1 MTREWSYRDYID
13 NHTFF
18 ERYHEYQRKYAEE
31 PRESDKT
38 LARHVGEALAELGDL
53 GRPARLLDIGC
64 STGNLL
70 RLLKRLFPDLD
81 LTGADL
87 ARESVD
93 SCRAD
98 PGLAG
103 IDFDVMDLL
112 DLNPERTYDIII
124 ANAVAVYFSHEEYS
138 KAMRSVARSLAPGGV
153 YIAFEWLHPYSQDLM
168 IKETTSSH
176 PDGLTIHF
184 RPYGIV
190 TPILQRAGFAEI
202 RYHPFELPIDLP
214 PPADPL
220 GADSRTIRDET
231 GHRLCFRGAL
241 YQPWCHL
248 VAVRG
253 SDSV

>member
-87 ARESVD
+87 ARESVEV
-93 SCRAD
+93 CRAD
-98 PGLAG
+98 PELRGVH
-103 IDFDVMDLL
+103 FEVMDLL
-112 DLNPERTYDIII
+112 DLKVEAPYDIVV
-124 ANAVAVYFSHEEYS
+124 ANAVAYCLSHSEYEA
-138 KAMRSVARSLAPGGV
+138 AMRSVAHALGSRGT
-153 YIAFEWLHPYSQDLM
+153 YIAFEWLHPFKQDLV
-168 IKETTSSH
+168 INEKTISH
-176 PDGLTIHF
+176 PNGLNIYA
-184 RPYGIV
+184 RPYDVV

-214 PPADPL
+214 PPVDPL